1 MARWMWKRFALAGLL
16 VILMSAGAVAAA
28 GILTFNHVADLLHV
42 PKGQEIHDAQLASY
56 HGGPETFLIFGSD
69 HRSFQGN
76 TPGNSDTQMLIR
88 FDPGK
93 GEMTM
98 LSIPRDLK
106 VENIPGHGGPYKINA
121 AYSFG
126 GAKLG
131 LRVIEQVL
139 GPSVQINHV
148 IDTDFRGFRQAVDAI
163 GGVYAQVDHR
173 YFNDVT
179 GPGGYAAINIQPG
192 YQKLDGS
199 NALDYVR
206 FRHTDTDLVREA
218 RQQDFV
224 TQVRTQLGATKLI
237 NNEDRL
243 LSIFAHAT
251 SSDIVNRDGAFYAN
265 LFLLIAGSI
274 GHPIRQVPFQV
285 TLGPSYVTATQ
296 AQIDATVNQFLN
308 GTAVRTSSSTSVV
321 PAGRAAQAQHS
332 SGLRNAAHEGQD
344 QAIVATSAGL
354 PIYYPRLLT
363 SDGFYDGQ
371 TRTYSIPDFSNHPH
385 HAYVMVVEAGYIGLG
400 QYYDIQ
406 GTTWTSPPIL
416 AGPHDTQQIGG
427 RTYQIYYEGQ
437 HIRTVALNA
446 GYAVYWVENTL
457 LRKLS
462 NSDMMGI
469 ATSLTRCC

>member
-1 MARWMWKRFALAGLL
+1 
-16 VILMSAGAVAAA
+16 
-28 GILTFNHVADLLHV
+28 
-42 PKGQEIHDAQLASY
+42 
-56 HGGPETFLIFGSD
+56 
-69 HRSFQGN
+69 
-76 TPGNSDTQMLIR
+76 MLIR

-163 GGVYAQVDHR
+163 GGVYAQVDHPLLQR
-173 YFNDVT
+173 HHARAA
-179 GPGGYAAINIQPG
+179 YAAINIQPG

-199 NALDYVR
+199 KRAGLLA
-206 FRHTDTDLVREA
+206 FAHRHRPRAEA
-218 RQQDFV
+218 PPAGFV
-224 TQVRTQLGATKLI
+224 TRSALSSATKLI

-251 SSDIVNRDGAFYAN
+251 SSDIVNRGWRLLRQPLPADRRIDRPSDPPGALPSHARA
-265 LFLLIAGSI
+265 LIRDR
-274 GHPIRQVPFQV
+274 HPGADRRDRQPVPQW
-285 TLGPSYVTATQ
+285 
-296 AQIDATVNQFLN
+296 D
-308 GTAVRTSSSTSVV
+308 
-321 PAGRAAQAQHS
+321 GRAHEQLHVRRFCGPCRAGPAQ
-332 SGLRNAAHEGQD
+332 LRAPERRHEGQD

-427 RTYQIYYEGQ
+427 RTYQIYFT
-437 HIRTVALNA
+437 RA
-446 GYAVYWVENTL
+446 
-457 LRKLS
+457 S
-462 NSDMMGI
+462 
-469 ATSLTRCC
+469 TSARSP